1 MDGIRYI
8 ITNGK
13 QYLYSGEKGA
23 KLVDNIDDATIWDK
37 KKSAKNVF
45 DIYKKSVKSNVLGNM
60 AQKKEFTIK
69 EINSNTNKNIV
80 KVKVEGND
88 NMIVE
93 EQVLDFDIADFVK
106 ELKDKTEKLEN
117 RLQYLFQQLSY
128 CDKKIVDIEHCAE
141 FYSLDIQKGF
151 RLYKILHETT
161 QNRRIIKNEIQSIQ
175 VFLGSTNNSISVGN
189 VSKSIYGI
197 YNNKEY
203 TPRVVDELFDL
214 LK

>member
-1 MDGIRYI
+1 MNGTRYM

-13 QYLYSGEKGA
+13 QYLYSGENGA
-23 KLVDNIDDATIWDK
+23 KLVNEIVDATTWDK
-37 KKSAKNVF
+37 KKSAQNVLTTYKNSG
-45 DIYKKSVKSNVLGNM
+45 KSQVLGNTS
-60 AQKKEFTIK
+60 QKKDFVVK
-69 EINSNTNKNIV
+69 EIDSNSKLVNL
-80 KVKVEGND
+80 EGNND
-88 NMIVE
+88 MIVE

-106 ELKDKTEKLEN
+106 ELKEKTEKLEN

-161 QNRRIIKNEIQSIQ
+161 QNRRVIKNEIQSIQ
-175 VFLGSTNNSISVGN
+175 LFLGSANNSTSVGN
-189 VSKSIYGI
+189 VSKSIYDI

>member
-1 MDGIRYI
+1 MNGTWYI
-8 ITNGK
+8 ITNGNK
-13 QYLYSGEKGA
+13 YLYSGENGA
-23 KLVDNIDDATIWDK
+23 KLVDKSEDATIWNK
-37 KKSAKNVF
+37 KKSAQNVLITYKNS
-45 DIYKKSVKSNVLGNM
+45 DKSKVLGNTS
-60 AQKKEFTIK
+60 QKKEFTIK
-69 EINSNTNKNIV
+69 EVTSNRSQISNIV
-80 KVKVEGND
+80 KKEGNND
-88 NMIVE
+88 MIVE

-106 ELKDKTEKLEN
+106 ELKNKTEKLEN

-151 RLYKILHETT
+151 KLYKILHETT
-161 QNRRIIKNEIQSIQ
+161 SNRRIIKNEIQSIQ
-175 VFLGSTNNSISVGN
+175 VFLGSSNSSISVGN